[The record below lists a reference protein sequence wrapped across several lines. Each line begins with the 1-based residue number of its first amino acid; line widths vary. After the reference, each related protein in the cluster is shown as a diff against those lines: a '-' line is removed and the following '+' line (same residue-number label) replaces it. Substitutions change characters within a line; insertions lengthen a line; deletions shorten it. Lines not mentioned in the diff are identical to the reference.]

1 MTKTANYTAAVG
13 EGVLADTSGGSFT
26 VTLPASPTLGAQVLI
41 ADAGGVWGTNNLT
54 VGRNGQTIAG
64 VADDLV
70 CNING
75 ISIQLVYD
83 GTTWEVYGQVGGNG
97 AQAGINTG
105 KAIAMAIVF
114 GG

>member
-54 VGRNGQTIAG
+54 VGRNGSTISNLAEN
-64 VADDLV
+64 LV

-75 ISIQLVYD
+75 VSVQFIYD
-83 GTTWEVYGQVGGNG
+83 GTTWEVFAQIGGNG
-97 AQAGINTG
+97 GPAGINTG